1 MRILSLKIRR
11 FSLCGRVAA
20 ILLILL
26 LQGISTAAAFP
37 LPAGNIEASL
47 PENSYVRSLYLDRIL
62 GPIES
67 AAELSADVLNEPGYE
82 HQVQFFVQEEKD
94 IIYFCFYHGK
104 DINFARPVTG
114 SIVLQRSRATGRLM
128 KMKIF
133 YKDEADS
140 YISIEP
146 EGEDSSVM
154 DILLLGDPMQQD
166 ITLPFSL
173 EDAAAKPVAELM
185 RSSAAYVDW
194 SFYLPREEFPFPVL
208 SSTDDL
214 VQQIRPYLGQLK
226 DVDDGAIN
234 AEGRFVFIEDGSPQ
248 PDEGPAGLNCSGFAK
263 WIVDGVLYPVTGRL
277 LPIDRLKEPHLDYR
291 GNRWSEKVEDAEDP
305 YFGLDWTRN
314 LAVEALKVHS
324 AADGSNGGPTGGS
337 EPFNPEAADVD
348 YLRYHEYEEDVG
360 YSVERLKTA
369 LYELAR
375 ANPNSFY
382 LGSVNELVHG
392 GYELRK
398 HLHVAVFFAWL
409 DEKGGLQVSVMERTE
424 ETSIDEFIDRYRG
437 EFVHLA
443 EVPHTGVFKPGTMR
457 LDPVIKR

>member
-1 MRILSLKIRR
+1 MRIVSLKIRR

-20 ILLILL
+20 VLLILL
-26 LQGISTAAAFP
+26 LQGIRTAAALP
-37 LPAGNIEASL
+37 LPAGNIEAVL

-62 GPIES
+62 GPIE
-67 AAELSADVLNEPGYE
+67 AARELSADVLNEPGYE

-146 EGEDSSVM
+146 EGEDSSAM

-166 ITLPFSL
+166 IILPFSL
-173 EDAAAKPVAELM
+173 EEAAAKPVAELM
-185 RSSAAYVDW
+185 RSAAAYVDW

-208 SSTDDL
+208 SGTDDL
-214 VQQIRPYLGQLK
+214 VQQIRPYLGQLN
-226 DVDDGAIN
+226 DVDDGAIDV
-234 AEGRFVFIEDGSPQ
+234 EGRFVYIEDGSLQ
-248 PDEGPAGLNCSGFAK
+248 PEEGPVGLNCSGFAK
-263 WIVDGVLYPVTGRL
+263 WIVDGVLYPVTGGL

-314 LAVEALKVHS
+314 LAVEALKVYT
-324 AADGSNGGPTGGS
+324 AADGSNGGPAGGS
-337 EPFNPEAADVD
+337 GHFDPEAADVD

-360 YSVERLKTA
+360 YSVERLKTV

-398 HLHVAVFFAWL
+398 HLHVAVFFTWL

-424 ETSIDEFIDRYRG
+424 ETRLDEFIERYRG
-437 EFVHLA
+437 EFVHLV

>member
-1 MRILSLKIRR
+1 
-11 FSLCGRVAA
+11 V
-20 ILLILL
+20 LILL
-26 LQGISTAAAFP
+26 LQGIRSVAALP

-62 GPIES
+62 GPLES
-67 AAELSADVLNEPGYE
+67 ARGLSADVLNEPGYE
-82 HQVQFFVQEEKD
+82 QQIQFFVEEDKD
-94 IIYFCFYHGK
+94 IVYFCFYHGK

-114 SIVLQRSRATGRLM
+114 SIVIQRSRETGRLI

-140 YISIEP
+140 YLSIEP
-146 EGEDSSVM
+146 DGQDSCTM
-154 DILLLGDPMQQD
+154 DILLLGDPMQQG
-166 ITLPFSL
+166 IALPFSL
-173 EDAAAKPVAELM
+173 EDAAAKPVVELM
-185 RSSAAYVDW
+185 RSTAAYVDW

-214 VQQIRPYLGQLK
+214 VEQIRPYLGQLN

-234 AEGRFVFIEDGSPQ
+234 KDGQYIFIEDGSPQ
-248 PDEGPAGLNCSGFAK
+248 PDGKPAGMNCSGFAK
-263 WIVDGVLYPVTGRL
+263 WIVDGILYPVTGEL
-277 LPIDRLKEPHLDYR
+277 LPINRLKEPHLDYR
-291 GNRWSEKVEDAEDP
+291 GNRWSRKVEDVEDP
-305 YFGLDWTRN
+305 YFGLDWIRN

-324 AADGSNGGPTGGS
+324 AADGPAGESTH
-337 EPFNPEAADVD
+337 FNPEAADVN

-360 YSVERLKTA
+360 YPVERLKTV

-375 ANPNSFY
+375 DNMNSFY

-409 DEKGGLQVSVMERTE
+409 DEKGGLQVSVMERTK
-424 ETSIDEFIDRYRG
+424 ETGLDEFIERYRG
-437 EFVHLA
+437 EFVHLV
-443 EVPHTGVFKPGTMR
+443 EVPHAGVFKPGTMR